1 MARGVQG
8 MIDLTVPGGGRSPST
23 LVMAPDKDVPAE
35 SNEAGSIKRML
46 EESGKAKCSREES
59 ESS

>member
-1 MARGVQG
+1 

-35 SNEAGSIKRML
+35 SNEAGSMKRML